1 MTLTVSEIAS
11 RDHAQAAACRKLW
24 ATVLLHDFNNY
35 WRRSAKK
42 GADLTEIRA
51 DALRYFRSFDGRWV
65 ALLAGVTADPE
76 RLADVAI
83 DPTAKGRTLW
93 NYAETP
99 DQP

>member
-1 MTLTVSEIAS
+1 MTLTVSDIAS
-11 RDHAQAAACRKLW
+11 RDHAQAAACRRMW
-24 ATVLLHDFNNY
+24 ATVVLHDFNNY

-65 ALLAGVTADPE
+65 ALLAGVTAAPE

-93 NYAETP
+93 NYSETP

>member
-1 MTLTVSEIAS
+1 MTITVSDIAS

-24 ATVLLHDFNNY
+24 ATVLLHVFNDC
-35 WRRSAKK
+35 WVKSAKK

-51 DALRYFRSFDGRWV
+51 DALRYFRSRDGREV

-76 RLADVAI
+76 RLANVAI
-83 DPTAKGRTLW
+83 DPTAKGRTAW